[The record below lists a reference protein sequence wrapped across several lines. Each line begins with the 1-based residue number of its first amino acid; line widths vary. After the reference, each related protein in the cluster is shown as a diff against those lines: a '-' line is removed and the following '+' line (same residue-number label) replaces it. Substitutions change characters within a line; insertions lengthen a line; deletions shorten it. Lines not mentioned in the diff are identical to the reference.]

1 LFTLKWAAEF
11 ERELYNT
18 GILIP
23 TFSPKLQMGSPIFK
37 MGSPIFKMG
46 SPIFKMDSSKQEK
59 GS

>member
-18 GILIP
+18 GILIA
-23 TFSPKLQMGSPIFK
+23 TFSPKLQMSSPIFK

-46 SPIFKMDSSKQEK
+46 SSKQEK